1 MSSILPTGVGTM
13 YNMPITGANL
23 AQIIRI
29 NKKSGRIF
37 AIFKKD
43 LVILSANDRQYDRKA
58 P

>member
-1 MSSILPTGVGTM
+1 M

-29 NKKSGRIF
+29 DKKSSKIF

-43 LVILSANDRQYDRKA
+43 LVILSANDRQYDRKT